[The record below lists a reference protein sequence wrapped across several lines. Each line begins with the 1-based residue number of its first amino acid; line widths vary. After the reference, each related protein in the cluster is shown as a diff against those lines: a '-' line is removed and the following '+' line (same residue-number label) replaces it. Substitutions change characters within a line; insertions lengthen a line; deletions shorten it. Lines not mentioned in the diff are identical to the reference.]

1 MLHKSSTSHK
11 EKEVNFSF
19 MMSLVLGF
27 LLHAKLLKERGGD
40 VFASPDV
47 TP

>member
-1 MLHKSSTSHK
+1 M
-11 EKEVNFSF
+11 V
-19 MMSLVLGF
+19 SLVLGF
-27 LLHAKLLKERGGD
+27 LLHAKLLKEGGGD